1 MSIFA
6 KWFSRPE
13 KKPAVAAFGPQTMF
27 AEPLGHSQHDMLAAQ
42 SPLVGAKS
50 MAAASPHDSAAPRPG
65 ERSARREMVYSAVRE
80 SMVRSG
86 ILSAAYKFKVLA
98 LDKRATQFIVMVDL
112 AQQHCASP
120 DKLTQIEALIAYS
133 AKTRFEIVITSVY
146 WRLNAQ
152 LGAVSSKAPRA
163 ASAGAAPSQAPMAP
177 VPLGMDP
184 VDEAEIAAF
193 KKALLDAA
201 MNPVPALEGAP
212 ASQRA
217 ATSTAPRPAPI
228 VPPARRATDPTQI
241 AREAARRGGAPAP
254 TADTSFGGLSNTQYG
269 DLH

>member
-13 KKPAVAAFGPQTMF
+13 KKTAFAPLGPQTMF
-27 AEPLGHSQHDMLAAQ
+27 AEPMGMGQHDMLAAQ
-42 SPLVGAKS
+42 SPLVAARP
-50 MAAASPHDSAAPRPG
+50 MAAAPQHDSAAPRPG

-86 ILSAAYKFKVLA
+86 ILSAGYKFKVLA

-112 AQQHCASP
+112 AQQYCASP

-152 LGAVSSKAPRA
+152 LGVASTKAP
-163 ASAGAAPSQAPMAP
+163 SAVTAPQPAVVP

-193 KKALLDAA
+193 KKALLEAA
-201 MNPVPALEGAP
+201 LNPVPALDGAS
-212 ASQRA
+212 AANRA
-217 ATSTAPRPAPI
+217 ATSAAPRPAPI
-228 VPPARRATDPTQI
+228 VPPARSAAHNAQI
-241 AREAARRGGAPAP
+241 AREAAQRGGAPAP